1 MIFRIAVLSGNM
13 RPAQQFCFTHKTGKD
28 VYLFTLNNS
37 KGTEVSITNYGA
49 IITTFK
55 IKKADGVVNDI
66 VLGFNKVE
74 DYLAEDYVNQ
84 YPWFGCAVGR
94 YANRIKDGSFKID
107 GNEYQLTKNKDNDT
121 LHGGAEG
128 FDKKVW
134 RLTGIGEKPFPF
146 IELKYISPDG
156 QEGFPGKLETTIRF
170 ELNEDNELSYE
181 YNATCDKPTAVNLT
195 HHEYFNLNN
204 SKGSIHEQEVR
215 IYASNILEQDK
226 NLVATGKEI
235 SVEDTAFDVRE
246 FHQVGEGLKL
256 VDEYDTSYVID
267 KKNTL
272 LVAEARSL
280 QSNIHL
286 QVYSTEPVVHFYS
299 GKWIP
304 SIKGKNE
311 EQYGSFSGFCLETHK
326 HPNAVNIPH
335 FPDTILM
342 PGKTYY
348 HKTTYK
354 IIV

>member
-1 MIFRIAVLSGNM
+1 MHLT
-13 RPAQQFCFTHKTGKD
+13 QQFCFTHITGED
-28 VYLFTLNNS
+28 VYLFILHNS

-49 IITTFK
+49 IITAFK
-55 IKKADGVVNDI
+55 IKNADGMVNDI
-66 VLGFNKVE
+66 VLGFDKVE
-74 DYLAEDYVNQ
+74 DYLADDYMNE
-84 YPWFGCAVGR
+84 YAWFGCTVGR
-94 YANRIKDGSFKID
+94 YANRIEGGSFMID
-107 GNEYQLTKNKDNDT
+107 ENKYQLTKNKGNDT

-134 RLTGIGEKPFPF
+134 QLTSIDEKPNPF
-146 IELKYISPDG
+146 LELKYPSPDG
-156 QEGFPGKLETTIRF
+156 EEGFPGKLEITIRF

-181 YNATCDKPTAVNLT
+181 YKATCDKPTAINLT

-215 IYASNILEQDK
+215 IYASNVLEQDE
-226 NLVATGKEI
+226 NLIPTGI
-235 SVEDTAFDVRE
+235 VTPVENTTFDLRE
-246 FHQVGEGLKL
+246 FHQIGEGLKL

-267 KKNTL
+267 KKDSL

-286 QVYSTEPVVHFYS
+286 QIYSTEPVVHFYS

-304 SIKGKNE
+304 SIKGKNG

-335 FPDTILM
+335 FPDTILK
-342 PGKTYY
+342 PGETYY
-348 HKTTYK
+348 QKTIYK
-354 IIV
+354 VIS